1 MADETWSGTD
11 NKMTL
16 KDLRGGISIR
26 EVMSHTPITVPQSAS
41 VGEAARFMKER
52 EVGSLL
58 VTNGERTVG
67 VVTERDLVVRVLA
80 ENKDPEAVKVA
91 SVMSSPIM
99 TIEPDANIV
108 DAIRKM
114 SRLNIRRLVVME
126 KGKTLGIVTER
137 DILKVAPDLME
148 VLTEAAAIRAPK
160 SKETDLIAGYCDRC
174 EEWADNLKEYE
185 GEMVCE
191 ACWLEATSS
200 AED

>member
-1 MADETWSGTD
+1 MA
-11 NKMTL
+11 L
-16 KDLRGGISIR
+16 RDLRGGISIR
-26 EVMSHTPITVPQSAS
+26 EVMSPSPISVPQSSS
-41 VGEAARFMKER
+41 VGDAARLMKEKD
-52 EVGSLL
+52 VGSLV
-58 VTNGERTVG
+58 VTNGEKTVG

-80 ENKDPEAVKVA
+80 EHKDPETVDVS

-99 TIEPDANIV
+99 TIEPDTNIV

-160 SKETDLIAGYCDRC
+160 SKGSDLIAGYCDRC
-174 EEWADNLKEYE
+174 EEWTDNLREYE

-191 ACWLEATSS
+191 ACWLEATSA